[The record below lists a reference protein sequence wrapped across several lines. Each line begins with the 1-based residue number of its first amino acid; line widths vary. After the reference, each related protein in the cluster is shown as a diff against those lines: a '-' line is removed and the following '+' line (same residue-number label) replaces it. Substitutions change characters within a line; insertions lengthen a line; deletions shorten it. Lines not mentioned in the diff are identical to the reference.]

1 MNTSLIMFS
10 YSQADAQVK
19 KMKSVA
25 ENLMQIKSELETSTN
40 AMTQWKGRDNA
51 AYADN
56 VQRKAAFLSVL
67 SQRISQRANQIQ
79 NAAQQKRDLELR
91 KAREAAQAG
100 SASV

>member
-40 AMTQWKGRDNA
+40 AMTQWKGKDNA